1 MLALTV
7 LRVLPYHGRGATIWE
22 RRDGPFFSRAVL
34 WDPVDFSEENLRS
47 FSGELAQE
55 MKGNLAWD
63 VGVFVDRSDLTRE
76 LYGKMVTDQGYE
88 WWQKLY
94 IKFGQSLLPMAEF
107 FGYEN
112 NIVMRLR
119 DNAGNCSEVTLQGH
133 DFLRVNRDDIE
144 FEILKILY
152 HPLPPNV
159 SSKPGDE
166 AEVTAYV
173 RASQFPSAQQAKEFS
188 RILQKNVRQKRVD
201 VEIRTD
207 TYFIDSSAF
216 PILYRFDQKPAPPSL
231 EEYQRS
237 RTMFCFGENPGIPCR

>member
-133 DFLRVNRDDIE
+133 DFLRVNRDGIE
-144 FEILKILY
+144 FEILKFFTIHCRRMCHRSRVMRRKSRPMCARL
-152 HPLPPNV
+152 
-159 SSKPGDE
+159 S
-166 AEVTAYV
+166 
-173 RASQFPSAQQAKEFS
+173 FPA
-188 RILQKNVRQKRVD
+188 RNRQR
-201 VEIRTD
+201 
-207 TYFIDSSAF
+207 SSA
-216 PILYRFDQKPAPPSL
+216 A
-231 EEYQRS
+231 
-237 RTMFCFGENPGIPCR
+237 FCKKTFVRNA